1 MGKYEIRWCRIWE
14 FLECVEAETEEEAV
28 KTLHEERA
36 TKGSTIEILSV
47 MHLDPEEVEQE
58 VKEEE
63 MKVVNN
69 AIAAMERERYKDNE
83 ARATVRPRKKKEKK

>member
-36 TKGSTIEILSV
+36 TKGSSIEIIDIKRLG
-47 MHLDPEEVEQE
+47 LEQTE
-58 VKEEE
+58 DEKDKVK
-63 MKVVNN
+63 
-69 AIAAMERERYKDNE
+69 
-83 ARATVRPRKKKEKK
+83 ATKTPRKKKVKK